1 MATKDTDK
9 KGRKKAERRCSFC
22 GRPESVVGKLIAGA
36 DAYICADC
44 IRLAYDI
51 LMEDEKR
58 EEESRLV
65 APPPPEAIKAYLDK
79 YVVGQEY
86 AKKVLSVAVYNH
98 YKRLRFPYEKDI
110 EIEKSNVILIG
121 PTGTGKTL
129 LAKTLAKFLD
139 VPFTIYDATPLTEAG
154 YVGEDVESILS
165 RLLQVTDYDLYRA
178 EQGIVYLDEI
188 DKLARKSESTSIT
201 RDVSGEG
208 VQQALLKIIEGTIAN
223 VPPEGGRKHPEQPF
237 IQMDTTNIL
246 FILGGTFDGIQE
258 IIRERLRKGRGMG
271 FNTDDIQDPRDI
283 PDDEIL
289 MYIEPEDLVKYGLIP
304 ELVGRVP
311 VIAPL
316 HPLNEDHLV
325 RILIEP
331 RNSVIRQFE
340 KYFEMEGVHLVVTE
354 DALRA
359 IARIAIKRKT
369 GARGLRAILESA
381 LLDTMFK
388 LPSMKGVVEVVVTSE
403 TIENGAE
410 PHFIT
415 AQEIRKRRR
424 RAKP

>member
-1 MATKDTDK
+1 MATKDTSK
-9 KGRKKAERRCSFC
+9 KGKRKAERRCSFC
-22 GRPESVVGKLIAGA
+22 GRPESVTGKLIAGA

-44 IRLAYDI
+44 VRLAYEI

-58 EEESRLV
+58 ETESRLV
-65 APPPPEAIKAYLDK
+65 APPPPETIKAYLDK
-79 YVVGQEY
+79 YVIGQEY

-98 YKRLRFPYEKDI
+98 YKRLQFPYENDI
-110 EIEKSNVILIG
+110 EFEKSNVILIG

-129 LAKTLAKFLD
+129 LAKTLARFLD

-154 YVGEDVESILS
+154 YVGEDVENILA
-165 RLLQVTDYDLYRA
+165 RLLQVTDYDVERA
-178 EQGIVYLDEI
+178 EHGIVYLDEI

-237 IQMDTTNIL
+237 IQVDTSNIL

-271 FNTDDIQDPRDI
+271 FNTELNDPREI

-316 HPLNEDHLV
+316 HPLNKEHLV
-325 RILIEP
+325 RILTEP
-331 RNSVIRQFE
+331 RNSVLRQFE
-340 KYFEMEGVHLVVTE
+340 KYFEMEGVRLVVTE
-354 DALRA
+354 DALHA
-359 IARIAIKRKT
+359 IAEIAIKRKT

-381 LLDTMFK
+381 LLETMFK
-388 LPSMKGVVEVVVTSE
+388 LPSMKDVVEVVVTSD
-403 TIENGAE
+403 TIEKGTE
-410 PHFIT
+410 PHLVT
-415 AQEIRKRRR
+415 VKDIRKRRR
-424 RAKP
+424 ARP